1 MFTIVFLPV
10 GFVFYTHLLCYDQNL
25 IPLCNLYVMSC
36 LFEVHYDTVHG
47 SVCSQ
52 PQSIKNVQA

>member
-36 LFEVHYDTVHG
+36 LCEVHYQSG
-47 SVCSQ
+47 S
-52 PQSIKNVQA
+52 